1 MRAKAKMGARCEDMK
16 KRTKGL
22 EIGKGGMYATPF
34 RGAIVAMEAVPRRG
48 VYREGGKKKEV
59 KMSRNAPCGVAKRFD
74 QTFSKFDAW
83 CESMEG
89 LQSAEM
95 RGAMT

>member
-1 MRAKAKMGARCEDMK
+1 MNTILLPTMHKMLVKAKMGVRDKDMK
-16 KRTKGL
+16 KRTKGI
-22 EIGKGGMYATPF
+22 EIGKGAMYAMPF
-34 RGAIVAMEAVPRRG
+34 CGR
-48 VYREGGKKKEV
+48 Y
-59 KMSRNAPCGVAKRFD
+59 APCGAAKRFDQAFSKFDAKQFD

-83 CESMEG
+83 CESMKG

>member
-1 MRAKAKMGARCEDMK
+1 MRVKAKMEARDKDMK
-16 KRTKGL
+16 KRTKRL
-22 EIGKGGMYATPF
+22 EIGKEAIYAMLF
-34 RGAIVAMEAVPRRG
+34 YGR
-48 VYREGGKKKEV
+48 Y
-59 KMSRNAPCGVAKRFD
+59 APCGAAKRFD

>member
-1 MRAKAKMGARCEDMK
+1 MKAKMGVRDKDMK
-16 KRTKGL
+16 KRAKEL
-22 EIGKGGMYATPF
+22 EIGKEATYAMPF
-34 RGAIVAMEAVPRRG
+34 YGR
-48 VYREGGKKKEV
+48 Y
-59 KMSRNAPCGVAKRFD
+59 APCGAAKRFD

>member
-1 MRAKAKMGARCEDMK
+1 MILLINTILLPTMHKMRVKAKMEARDKDMK

-22 EIGKGGMYATPF
+22 EIGKETIYAMPF
-34 RGAIVAMEAVPRRG
+34 YGR
-48 VYREGGKKKEV
+48 Y
-59 KMSRNAPCGVAKRFD
+59 APCGAAKRFD
-74 QTFSKFDAW
+74 QTFPKFDAW

-89 LQSAEM
+89 LQSADM

>member
-1 MRAKAKMGARCEDMK
+1 MNTILLPTMHKMRVKAKMEARDKDMK
-16 KRTKGL
+16 KRTKRL
-22 EIGKGGMYATPF
+22 EIGKEAIYAMLF
-34 RGAIVAMEAVPRRG
+34 YGR
-48 VYREGGKKKEV
+48 Y
-59 KMSRNAPCGVAKRFD
+59 APCGAVKRFD

-95 RGAMT
+95 KGAMT

>member
-1 MRAKAKMGARCEDMK
+1 MRVKAKMEARGEVMR

-22 EIGKGGMYATPF
+22 EIGKGAMYAMPF
-34 RGAIVAMEAVPRRG
+34 
-48 VYREGGKKKEV
+48 YGKY
-59 KMSRNAPCGVAKRFD
+59 APCGAAKRFD

-89 LQSAEM
+89 RRDEEEKSAEEGRYINTQPN
-95 RGAMT
+95 RG

>member
-1 MRAKAKMGARCEDMK
+1 MRVEAKMETRGEVMR

-22 EIGKGGMYATPF
+22 EIGKGAMYAMPF
-34 RGAIVAMEAVPRRG
+34 
-48 VYREGGKKKEV
+48 YGKY
-59 KMSRNAPCGVAKRFD
+59 APCGAAKRFD

-89 LQSAEM
+89 RRDEEEKSAEEGRYINTQPN
-95 RGAMT
+95 RG

>member
-1 MRAKAKMGARCEDMK
+1 MNTILLPTMHKMRVKAKMGVRDKDMK
-16 KRTKGL
+16 KRAKGL
-22 EIGKGGMYATPF
+22 EIGKGGRYAMPF
-34 RGAIVAMEAVPRRG
+34 YERH
-48 VYREGGKKKEV
+48 
-59 KMSRNAPCGVAKRFD
+59 APCGAAKQFDQTFSKFDAKQFD

>member
-1 MRAKAKMGARCEDMK
+1 MNIILLPTMHKMRVKAKMGVRDKDMK
-16 KRTKGL
+16 KRAKGL
-22 EIGKGGMYATPF
+22 EIGKGGRYAMPF
-34 RGAIVAMEAVPRRG
+34 CER
-48 VYREGGKKKEV
+48 Y
-59 KMSRNAPCGVAKRFD
+59 APCGAAKQFD

-83 CESMEG
+83 CESMKG

>member
-1 MRAKAKMGARCEDMK
+1 MNTILLPTMHKMRVKAKMEARDKDMK
-16 KRTKGL
+16 KRTKEL
-22 EIGKGGMYATPF
+22 EIAKGGIYAMPF
-34 RGAIVAMEAVPRRG
+34 YRR
-48 VYREGGKKKEV
+48 YMPLAELRE
-59 KMSRNAPCGVAKRFD
+59 S
-74 QTFSKFDAW
+74 SW

>member
-1 MRAKAKMGARCEDMK
+1 MHKMRVKAKMGVRDKDMK
-16 KRTKGL
+16 KRAKGL
-22 EIGKGGMYATPF
+22 EIGKGGRYAMPF
-34 RGAIVAMEAVPRRG
+34 YGR
-48 VYREGGKKKEV
+48 Y
-59 KMSRNAPCGVAKRFD
+59 APCGAAKRFDQTFSKFDAKQFD

>member
-1 MRAKAKMGARCEDMK
+1 MK
-16 KRTKGL
+16 RRTKEL
-22 EIGKGGMYATPF
+22 EIGKEGIYAMPF
-34 RGAIVAMEAVPRRG
+34 CGR
-48 VYREGGKKKEV
+48 Y
-59 KMSRNAPCGVAKRFD
+59 APCGAAKRFD

-89 LQSAEM
+89 LQSAET

>member
-1 MRAKAKMGARCEDMK
+1 MNTILLPTMHKMLVKAKMEVRDKDMK
-16 KRTKGL
+16 KRANEL
-22 EIGKGGMYATPF
+22 EIGKGAMYAMPF
-34 RGAIVAMEAVPRRG
+34 CEK
-48 VYREGGKKKEV
+48 Y
-59 KMSRNAPCGVAKRFD
+59 APCGAAKRFD

-83 CESMEG
+83 CESMKG

>member
-1 MRAKAKMGARCEDMK
+1 MNTILLPTMHKMRVKAKMEARDKDMK

-22 EIGKGGMYATPF
+22 EIGKETIYAMPF
-34 RGAIVAMEAVPRRG
+34 YGR
-48 VYREGGKKKEV
+48 Y
-59 KMSRNAPCGVAKRFD
+59 APCGAAKRFD

-83 CESMEG
+83 FESMEG